1 MRLFNRI
8 AVVLL
13 SAGLLVLGVFA
24 VLYGFGIAG
33 YSLASLPQTLGLPGI
48 VSGLQGF
55 LGGVEGGSPGAAG
68 VAVLVA
74 LAVLGLVLLVLELK
88 PRRPRKVRLQEGV
101 FATRS
106 AVREEVEAAA
116 ERTPEVLQS
125 RARVKARR
133 RPGAKV
139 KLAASVKRGEDL
151 GDIESGIRE
160 RVESEL
166 QEGGVP
172 VGKLKLDL
180 SEVDPQGTRAR
191 VS

>member
-1 MRLFNRI
+1 MWLFNRI
-8 AVVLL
+8 AVSVLL
-13 SAGLLVLGVFA
+13 AGLLALGIFA

-33 YSLASLPQTLGLPGI
+33 YSLANLPQALGLPGI

-55 LGGVEGGSPGAAG
+55 LGGVEGGSPGVAG

-74 LAVLGLVLLVLELK
+74 VAVVGLVLLILELK
-88 PRRPRKVRLQEGV
+88 PSRPRKVRLQDGV

-116 ERTPEVLQS
+116 ERTPQVLES
-125 RARVKARR
+125 KARVKARR

-139 KLAASVKRGEDL
+139 KLQANVRRGEDL
-151 GDIESGIRE
+151 GGIKSNIQES
-160 RVESEL
+160 VQSDL
-166 QEGGVP
+166 QESGVP

-180 SEVDPQGTRAR
+180 LESDPQGTKAR